1 MLRDVFIARMFLL
14 PEGEKV
20 LVNADL
26 KRIISDTS
34 YVVPAMQGFI
44 KQKSGLEV
52 SNTTTAKMLAL
63 HSNLLSSFFN
73 DDDEDKYNTAHLLYV
88 WWTLFSRLFCQEQ
101 PKWDIAYATKTE
113 KETVIID
120 LFTGSLLL
128 AAKYSLEST
137 LYTSDFSSLM
147 IESMPQAYKN
157 FSETT
162 QRLKML
168 ERQCLDA
175 LAFCL
180 APQTHFDTKEQTLIA
195 IQQVQSYAKAYV
207 QLKKYSQDK
216 KSNQR
221 FTFLH
226 QSIEE
231 SILKKLSV
239 FQS

>member
-1 MLRDVFIARMFLL
+1 MFLSQ
-14 PEGEKV
+14 EGEKI

-34 YVVPAMQGFI
+34 YVIPAIQGFI
-44 KQKSGLEV
+44 KQKSGLEL
-52 SNTTTAKMLAL
+52 SKSTTTKMLRL
-63 HSNLLSSFFN
+63 HTNLLNSFFN
-73 DDDEDKYNTAHLLYV
+73 DDDEDEYDTAHLLYV
-88 WWTLFSRLFCQEQ
+88 WWTLFSSLFCQQQ
-101 PKWDIAYATKTE
+101 PKWDITTTETE

-162 QRLKML
+162 QRLKIL

-180 APQTHFDTKEQTLIA
+180 RPQTHFDTKEQTLVA
-195 IQQVQSYAKAYV
+195 MQQVQSYAKAYEK
-207 QLKKYSQDK
+207 LKKHPQDK
-216 KSNQR
+216 KNKQL
-221 FTFLH
+221 FTFFH
-226 QSIEE
+226 QIIEE
-231 SILKKLSV
+231 NILKKLSV